1 MVVHQAYRFYFDGE
15 LMTIESVFS
24 DMEFD
29 IGITKQ
35 STSTLQL
42 SSPSL
47 RSKSAPYR
55 VLLLLRET

>member
-1 MVVHQAYRFYFDGE
+1 
-15 LMTIESVFS
+15 MTIESVFS

-42 SSPSL
+42 PSPSP
-47 RSKSAPYR
+47 RSESASYG